1 MSDTPRDNYTQLVNR
16 GSAHIGLTRR
26 TKHFNY
32 NIAEKGYTKYVNS
45 QIMIRSKQRKGVF
58 RNQSPNV
65 RWLMIVTCAVVGFI

>member
-32 NIAEKGYTKYVNS
+32 TIAEKGYTKYVNS
-45 QIMIRSKQRKGVF
+45 QIMIRSKQRKDVF